1 MSKFT
6 SKSRALGIAV
16 LGSALASIVFAGS
29 GHAQTQPRVIK
40 IATCGECQPL
50 AWGALGEEPKG
61 YEPDML
67 RAVNAKLPQY
77 KFEMTGLPDEA
88 QQTGLSTGKYDISV
102 GGYLKT
108 PERAAQ
114 FIIPESVIGASL
126 MKIWHRKE
134 DKINEI
140 KDLDGKRLSP
150 NDAGGGT
157 YKFLLN
163 YQAEHPEIKLN
174 VSATNAGIPVPYRL
188 EAISKGKYDA
198 WVYPSYVGQQTIIDD
213 QKLDVVGSEPV
224 LVANTYVLISH
235 KPGNDVL
242 AKDVDQALKELL
254 ADGTMA
260 KLSMKYFS
268 EDITKYIQK

>member
-1 MSKFT
+1 MSN
-6 SKSRALGIAV
+6 IASTV
-16 LGSALASIVFAGS
+16 HRISMAIVGTMVAGVVAVASY
-29 GHAQTQPRVIK
+29 HAQAEPRVIK
-40 IATCGECQPL
+40 IATCGECKPL
-50 AWGALGEEPKG
+50 SWGALGDEPQG

-67 RAVNAKLPQY
+67 RAVAAKLPQY

-88 QQTGLSTGKYDISV
+88 QQTGLSTGKYDMSV

-114 FIIPESVIGASL
+114 FIIPDNVIGASL

-157 YKFLLN
+157 YKFLMTW
-163 YQAEHPEIKLN
+163 AAAHPEVKLN

-188 EAISKGKYDA
+188 QAISNGKYDA
-198 WVYPSYVGQQTIIDD
+198 WVYPSYVGQQTIIDE

-242 AKDVDQALKELL
+242 AKDVNQALKELRD
-254 ADGTMA
+254 DGTMA
-260 KLSMKYFS
+260 KLSVKWFS
-268 EDITKYIQK
+268 EDITKYIQ

>member
-1 MSKFT
+1 MSNLANAVRRIGVAVF
-6 SKSRALGIAV
+6 GGVIASV
-16 LGSALASIVFAGS
+16 AAVASC
-29 GHAQTQPRVIK
+29 HAQTEVRVIK
-40 IATCGECQPL
+40 IATCGECKPL
-50 AWGALGEEPKG
+50 AWGALGDDPQG

-88 QQTGLSTGKYDISV
+88 QQTGLSTGKYDMSV

-114 FIIPESVIGASL
+114 FMIPDSVIGASL

-134 DKINEI
+134 DNISEI
-140 KDLDGKRLSP
+140 KDLVGKRLSP

-157 YKFLLN
+157 YRFLMDW
-163 YQAEHPEIKLN
+163 QAAHSQYKLD

-188 EAISKGKYDA
+188 EAIAKGKYDA

-235 KPGNDVL
+235 RLGNDVL
-242 AKDVDQALKELL
+242 AKDVDKALKELRD
-254 ADGTMA
+254 DGTMA
-260 KLSMKYFS
+260 KLSMKWFS
-268 EDITKYIQK
+268 EDITKYIQ

>member
-1 MSKFT
+1 MSNLAFKVCCIGM
-6 SKSRALGIAV
+6 ALF
-16 LGSALASIVFAGS
+16 GSVVTVAST
-29 GHAQTQPRVIK
+29 HAQAEVRVIK

-50 AWGALGEEPKG
+50 SWGALGEVPKG

-77 KFEMTGLPDEA
+77 KFEMTGLADEA
-88 QQTGLSTGKYDISV
+88 QQTGLSTGKYDMSV

-114 FIIPESVIGASL
+114 FIIPDNVIGASL

-134 DKINEI
+134 DNINEL
-140 KDLDGKRLSP
+140 KDLVGKRLSP

-157 YKFLLN
+157 YRYLMDWQKAN
-163 YQAEHPEIKLN
+163 PQYKLD

-188 EAISKGKYDA
+188 EAIAKGKYDA
-198 WVYPSYVGQQTIIDD
+198 WVYQSYVGQQTIIDD

-235 KPGNDVL
+235 RPGNDAL
-242 AKDVDQALKELL
+242 AKGVDKALKELRE
-254 ADGTMA
+254 DGTMA
-260 KLSMKYFS
+260 KLTVKWFG
-268 EDITKYIQK
+268 EDQTKYIK